1 VPTEGEVTLV
11 LTDAD
16 GRSTDREVAASA
28 LSRRDG
34 ELLVETDDHG
44 EVSLLHA
51 NGEFYGSI

>member
-1 VPTEGEVTLV
+1 L
-11 LTDAD
+11 
-16 GRSTDREVAASA
+16 R